1 MARLALTAV
10 LVSLFGIGGISMS
23 QEPTPQPRILN
34 EIIDVKLA
42 VREKAPPELE
52 VTVTAQTPTPGFTD
66 VRLVRAVYRT
76 PPKDGIQDYFL
87 LATPP
92 EGIVTQVLSKT
103 TAQDV
108 WSDFPKWV
116 KGVRVHGVGA
126 GVKVKMLR

>member
-1 MARLALTAV
+1 MRQTIAAFVASL
-10 LVSLFGIGGISMS
+10 LVAGGASMS
-23 QEPTPQPRILN
+23 QEPAAQPRLLS
-34 EIIDVKLA
+34 EIIDVRLA

-52 VTVTAQTPTPGFTD
+52 VSVTAQTPTPGYTD

-116 KGVRVHGVGA
+116 RGVRVHGVGT
-126 GVKVKMLR
+126 GVKVKMIR

>member
-1 MARLALTAV
+1 
-10 LVSLFGIGGISMS
+10 MS

-42 VREKAPPELE
+42 VRKKAPPELE

-92 EGIVTQVLSKT
+92 EGIVIQVLSKT

-108 WSDFPKWV
+108 WSDFPQWV
-116 KGVRVHGVGA
+116 KGVRIHGVGT
-126 GVKVKMLR
+126 GVKVKMIR